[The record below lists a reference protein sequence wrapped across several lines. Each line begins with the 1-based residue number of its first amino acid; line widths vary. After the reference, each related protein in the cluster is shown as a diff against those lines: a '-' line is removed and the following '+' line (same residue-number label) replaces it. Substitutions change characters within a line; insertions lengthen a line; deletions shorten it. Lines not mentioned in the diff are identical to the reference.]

1 MRLGDSMFDRG
12 EIEQRQLGRRAS
24 HAHLRDIASLLW
36 QWWGF
41 SLEERAGIEDRR
53 ELHFLHGLL
62 FLLFAHRLDLQSDGT
77 LDLQLS
83 VQFHQRARKR

>member
-1 MRLGDSMFDRG
+1 MGLCDSMFDRG
-12 EIEQRQLGRRAS
+12 EIEKRQLGCRAS

-41 SLEERAGIEDRR
+41 SLEERVGIEDRR
-53 ELHFLHGLL
+53 DLHFLHGFL
-62 FLLFAHRLDLQSDGT
+62 FLLFSHRFDLQSDGT

-83 VQFHQRARKR
+83 VQFDQCAWKR